1 MRSPLYT
8 WEATSP
14 FIENY
19 SRKINSSLRP
29 LTLLPNFEIVL
40 VFNFSCKLIWHMLLC
55 SYHHKVHIV
64 FYMALNV
71 PKHLLLITAD
81 YHTNVTVTC
90 LSRCSLLITGRVASA
105 GGARQ
110 DPGGYQREDGLHH
123 EQGVPGR
130 GVHHGERRAPQCS
143 AAGGGVRDL

>member
-1 MRSPLYT
+1 
-8 WEATSP
+8 
-14 FIENY
+14 
-19 SRKINSSLRP
+19 
-29 LTLLPNFEIVL
+29 
-40 VFNFSCKLIWHMLLC
+40 
-55 SYHHKVHIV
+55 
-64 FYMALNV
+64 MAFNV

-81 YHTNVTVTC
+81 YNTNVTVTC
-90 LSRCSLLITGRVASA
+90 QSRCSLLIAGRVASA

-143 AAGGGVRDL
+143 AAGGRVRDLQLDAGHAAHASGLSVGLRERAPRDHRLQVSARLVRPGGER